1 MSNPTAYE
9 LIAAVIDDGLSNTVM
24 DAARLAGCRGG
35 TLVKA
40 RETGGAASR
49 TLFGLTMA
57 EEREIL
63 FILVPSADKKT
74 VMNAISQTILRE
86 TGEHGT
92 VFSMPVDAVAALPL
106 PSRRSS
112 LRTFHIQHHPVAGR
126 PLLQYIQERPHRH
139 QVAFHHL
146 CIQGCQLRLADLR
159 VV

>member
-74 VMNAISQTILRE
+74 VMNAICQTILRE

-92 VFSMPVDAVAALPL
+92 VFSMPVDAVAGLVPEEAA
-106 PSRRSS
+106 
-112 LRTFHIQHHPVAGR
+112 Q
-126 PLLQYIQERPHRH
+126 
-139 QVAFHHL
+139 
-146 CIQGCQLRLADLR
+146 
-159 VV
+159 